1 MQITSFSEKLV
12 IDWYP
17 IKDWN
22 NNIIKDKF
30 LRILSFNGQTWTK
43 RIVSDYDM
51 GDEIINRK
59 DNFNQAI
66 TINTKRPA
74 QFVSFKSLAKE
85 VN

>member
-22 NNIIKDKF
+22 NNPIKDKF

-43 RIVSDYDM
+43 RIVSDNDM
-51 GDEIINRK
+51 TDEIINRK

-74 QFVSFKSLAKE
+74 QFVSFKSLTTE
-85 VN
+85 VK

>member
-12 IDWYP
+12 IDLYP

-22 NNIIKDKF
+22 NNIIEEKF
-30 LRILSFNGQTWTK
+30 LRILTFCGQTWTK
-43 RIVSDYDM
+43 RIVSGDNM
-51 GDEIINRK
+51 TDEIIDRK
-59 DNFNQAI
+59 DNYNQAI

-74 QFVSFKSLAKE
+74 QFVSSTE